1 MKPKQLKSSDPDQT
15 PKDSPAAEVKSM
27 NLMRRSFLK
36 TGLWAGACGAI
47 GMGARQAVAGSPG
60 SGDTDELGGL
70 KEISINFDGP
80 VHLRNAMQI
89 AADTYAPNR
98 VKDSLSRTNNTGYRM
113 TVSPNGFPVAI
124 CMSPD
129 LTFGM
134 LGSRF
139 IENRKYLDTF
149 LGHMNFLPRNMR
161 RNGKFFINEDMLA
174 GAGRVFSQVVYLI
187 WIWEI
192 YLSTGDKS
200 ILKAHHEPLKR
211 CLGYIESRTDKNGI
225 VNQVDPDDWQYSE
238 GADWVDWCPE
248 RMEGSTCVYH
258 TWYAYALR
266 GCARILELLGDMPA
280 KEICEQ
286 RMTRQQQV
294 LANHFWNGTAYWD
307 NLNFQGEKVG
317 RFWCDSQIWPIAFGF
332 ASEEQ
337 ASRIFG
343 RIDAEPEIFEGMPMR
358 WCAPIKPGDEDPR
371 YLRGGKYTDTK
382 RPELREFT
390 WFGRLGSG
398 DILARY
404 RTGQH
409 EHAFN
414 LINKYARVVSDSGTL
429 TECLDME
436 GRAQKGTSGQGN
448 YLEHAGGLLWCTAK
462 GLFGVDD
469 TFDGT
474 ITWNP
479 RIPASIKEASMPF
492 WHLGSCWKFGCD
504 AKNYWID
511 PGKAVENVRF
521 SSNGVSKE
529 LQLEGKRIEFPRAL

>member
-1 MKPKQLKSSDPDQT
+1 MKANNPDNNTVGHPESEWNSMKLTRRSLIKKGSLGGAFGALGMTNLKSEPE
-15 PKDSPAAEVKSM
+15 DS
-27 NLMRRSFLK
+27 
-36 TGLWAGACGAI
+36 GAGVI
-47 GMGARQAVAGSPG
+47 
-60 SGDTDELGGL
+60 DENIGL
-70 KEISINFDGP
+70 KEPSINFDGP
-80 VHLRNAMQI
+80 PHLRKAFHL
-89 AADTYAPNR
+89 AANTYAPNR
-98 VKDSLSRTNNTGYRM
+98 VKDMLSRTNDSGYRM

-139 IENRKYLDTF
+139 IENRDYLDTF
-149 LGHMNFLPRNMR
+149 IGHMNFLPRNMR

-187 WIWEI
+187 WVWEL
-192 YLSTGDKS
+192 YLSTGEKS
-200 ILKAHHEPLKR
+200 ILKSHHEPLKR
-211 CLGYIESRTDKNGI
+211 CLSYIESRTDSKGI
-225 VNQVDPDDWQYSE
+225 VTQVDPDDWQYSE

-258 TWYAYALR
+258 TWYAHALR
-266 GCARILELLGDMPA
+266 GCTRIFELLGDMPA
-280 KEICEQ
+280 KELCEE
-286 RMTRQQQV
+286 RMNRQQQV
-294 LANHFWNGTAYWD
+294 LTKHFWNGNEYWD

-337 ASRIFG
+337 ASKIFG
-343 RIDAEPEIFEGMPMR
+343 RIDAEPDVFEGMPLR
-358 WCAPIKPGDEDPR
+358 WCAPIKPGDEDAR
-371 YLRGGKYTDTK
+371 YLRGGKYADTK
-382 RPELREFT
+382 RPELRQYT

-404 RTGQH
+404 FTGQH

-414 LINKYARVVSDSGTL
+414 LMNKYAKVVSDAGTL

-448 YLEHAGGLLWCTAK
+448 YLEHAGGLLMCAAK

-492 WHLGSCWKFGCD
+492 WHLGNCWKFGCTETS
-504 AKNYWID
+504 YWID
-511 PGKAVENVRF
+511 PGKAVEKIGFQR
-521 SSNGVSKE
+521 NGRREE
-529 LQLEGKRIEFPRAL
+529 LQLDGKRIEVARGT

>member
-1 MKPKQLKSSDPDQT
+1 M
-15 PKDSPAAEVKSM
+15 SM
-27 NLMRRSFLK
+27 DLMRRGFLK
-36 TGLWAGACGAI
+36 TGLWAGAVGAL
-47 GMGARQAVAGSPG
+47 GMTNHKAVTENPGA
-60 SGDTDELGGL
+60 DTSDGKTGL
-70 KEISINFDGP
+70 KEPSISFDGP
-80 VHLRNAMQI
+80 AHLRKAFQI
-89 AADTYAPNR
+89 AANTYAPNR
-98 VKDSLSRTNNTGYRM
+98 VKDQLSGTNETGHRM

-124 CMSPD
+124 CMCPD

-139 IENRKYLDTF
+139 IENRIYIDTF
-149 LGHMNFLPRNMR
+149 IGHLNFLPRNMR
-161 RNGKFFINEDMLA
+161 RNGKFFINEDMMA
-174 GAGRVFSQVVYLI
+174 GADRVFSQVVYLI
-187 WIWEI
+187 WIWEL
-192 YLSTGDKS
+192 YLATGDKR
-200 ILKAHHEPLKR
+200 ILEFHHAPLKR
-211 CLGYIESRTDKNGI
+211 CLAYIESRTDSNGI
-225 VNQVDPDDWQYSE
+225 VTQVDPDDWQYSE

-266 GCARILELLGDMPA
+266 GCARMFGILGDIPA
-280 KEICEQ
+280 KDLCEE
-286 RMTRQQQV
+286 RMNRQQQV
-294 LANHFWNGTAYWD
+294 IMNHFWNGNAYWD

-332 ASEEQ
+332 ASEQQ

-343 RIDAEPEIFEGMPMR
+343 RIDAEPEIFEGMPLR

-371 YLRGGKYTDTK
+371 YLRGGKYADTK
-382 RPELREFT
+382 RPELRQYT

-414 LINKYARVVSDSGTL
+414 LMNKYAQVVADSGTL

-436 GRAQKGTSGQGN
+436 GKAQKGTSGQGN
-448 YLEHAGGLLWCTAK
+448 YLEHAGGLLWCAAK

-474 ITWNP
+474 IAWNP
-479 RIPASIKEASMPF
+479 RIPESITEASMPF
-492 WHLGSCWKFGCD
+492 WHLGNCWKFGCD
-504 AKNYWID
+504 EKNYWID
-511 PGKAVENVRF
+511 PGKAVAKVRF
-521 SSNGVSKE
+521 SINGQPKE
-529 LQLEGKRIEFPRAL
+529 LQLNGKRIQFPRTV